1 MKIRSDIV
9 EDAVE
14 FRRLLHRNPELSNGE
29 HETSERIQAQ
39 LDTLGIPYTT
49 GYAGTG
55 VLGVIEGSYPGKTV
69 GLRADID
76 ALPITEISGE
86 DFSSQNEGVMHACGH
101 DAHTSM
107 LIGTARVLL
116 ERRDEINGTVLLIFQ
131 PAEELS
137 PEGGS
142 RKMMADGVFETY
154 TPDVLIG
161 QHVWP
166 GLPVGQFGIMSGPIM
181 GNSDKFI
188 LRIKGAGGHASMP
201 HDTVDAIIVANQVVS
216 SLQTIVSRNADPA
229 EPAVVTV
236 GRFEGGTKHNVI
248 AESVEMEGT
257 IRTQSDSM
265 KKLAKDRFY
274 KIVEQVTAAMDAVVE
289 IEFYDGYPATVNSE
303 RWADALYK
311 TVSGLYGEKA
321 APKLKPSLAGEDF
334 SRFLQ
339 QYPGVYYWLGRSVGE
354 DQKPLHNPAFR
365 FNEAAVPYGIE
376 VMSQAAVDVLNV
388 LGEDVE

>member
-1 MKIRSDIV
+1 MKISNEV
-9 EDAVE
+9 VNDAVE
-14 FRRLLHRNPELSNGE
+14 FRRLLHSNPEISTE
-29 HETSERIQAQ
+29 EYETSKRIQEQ
-39 LDTLGIPYTT
+39 LDALDIPYTL

-55 VLGVIEGSYPGKTV
+55 VLGVIEGNYPGKTV

-76 ALPITEISGE
+76 ALPIKETSGE
-86 DFSSQNEGVMHACGH
+86 PFSSQNEDIMHACGH

-107 LIGTARVLL
+107 LVAAARVLL
-116 ERRDEINGTVLLIFQ
+116 GRKDEIHGKVLLIFQ

-142 RKMMADGVFETY
+142 KKMMEDGIFDEH

-166 GLPVGQFGIMSGPIM
+166 SLPAGQFGIMSGPIM
-181 GNSDKFI
+181 GNSDKFF
-188 LRIKGAGGHASMP
+188 LRIKGSGGHASMP
-201 HDTVDAIIVANQVVS
+201 HDTVDAIIVANQVMS
-216 SLQTIVSRNADPA
+216 SLQTIISRNADPM

-265 KKLAKDRFY
+265 KKLAKERFFN
-274 KIVEQVTAAMDAVVE
+274 IVEQVTSAMGADVE

-303 RWADALYK
+303 RWADELYK
-311 TVSGLYGEKA
+311 TVTGLYGEDA
-321 APKLKPSLAGEDF
+321 APKVNPSLAGEDF

-339 QYPGVYYWLGRSVGE
+339 QYPGVYYWLGSSVGE
-354 DQKPLHNPAFR
+354 GQKPLHSPAFR

-376 VMSQAAVDVLNV
+376 VMSQAAIDTLNR
-388 LGEDVE
+388 LKEND